1 MSSISPI
8 RVTGLSGNFDMEGII
23 EASMIRDKEK
33 VNKAKQAQQI
43 VKWKQEIYRD
53 VIKESKN
60 LYDKYLA
67 PDSPN
72 NITNKKAYSA
82 TKITSSDESIVVAKG
97 SAGAEKI
104 NYQFAVSQMAEPA
117 KVTIKLNSS
126 DPIVQQ
132 FPPNASG
139 ASSLNIGGVNIPIS
153 GQDTTSTIVSKIN
166 SLCAD
171 NDIKASYSEMTGEL
185 IISRKKTGSSSDIDL
200 KVIGNNNLAQQIA
213 NDNGITFATD
223 ASGNQVATVYGKNL
237 EADVTDEHGRVTHIN
252 KEENSFN
259 IDNIEYNVNSKG
271 TAKLTS
277 VTDTEEAVKKM
288 KAFVD
293 DYNKLMDKVYGLVTT
308 KKPKG
313 YPPLTDEQKEE
324 MTTEEIEKWEKK
336 AKEGILRN
344 DDELRAFIEDIQ
356 SAFFGDGKN
365 IVTLRKLGINES
377 ENYNKKGQISF
388 NADAFSKALIDDSD
402 KVYKTLAGYSSNY
415 DDKGMFEKLKD
426 IVYEYSGSST
436 SKFTK
441 KAGMENSSS
450 ASQNVYSKQIAEQE
464 RNISRLIEKMN
475 DKEKRLYA
483 KYSALESLLN
493 QYSSQMNYFSQAQ
506 GN

>member
-23 EASMIRDKEK
+23 EASMTRDKEK
-33 VNKAKQAQQI
+33 VDKAKQDQQI
-43 VKWKQEIYRD
+43 VKWKQEIYRN
-53 VIKESKN
+53 IIQESKD
-60 LYDKYLA
+60 LYDKYLSIE
-67 PDSPN
+67 SPN
-72 NITNKKAYSA
+72 SIVSKNAYSA
-82 TKITSSDESIVVAKG
+82 TRITSSDESIIVAKG

-139 ASSLNIGGVNIPIS
+139 ASSLTIGGVNVPIS
-153 GQDTTSTIVSKIN
+153 EQDTTSTIVSKIN

-171 NDIKASYSEMTGEL
+171 SDIKASYSEMTGEL
-185 IISRKKTGSSSDIDL
+185 IISKKQTGSSSELDL
-200 KVIGNNNLAQQIA
+200 KVTGNDNLAQQIA
-213 NDNGITFATD
+213 TDNGITFGTD
-223 ASGNQVATVYGKNL
+223 TSGSKFAVVHGKNL
-237 EADVTDEHGRVTHIN
+237 EADVTDEQGRVTHIS
-252 KEENSFN
+252 KEQNSFK
-259 IDNIEYNVNSKG
+259 IDNIDYNVNSKG
-271 TAKLTS
+271 NAKLVS
-277 VTDTEEAVKKM
+277 VTDTEEATKNM

-308 KKPKG
+308 KKSKD
-313 YPPLTDEQKEE
+313 YPPLTDEQKED

-344 DDELRAFIEDIQ
+344 DDELRGFVEEIQ

-365 IVTLRKLGINES
+365 ISVLSKLGINEH

-426 IVYEYSGSST
+426 IVYDYSGSSF
-436 SKFTK
+436 SKFVK
-441 KAGMENSSS
+441 KSGIEKTSS
-450 ASQNVYSKQIAEQE
+450 ASENVYSKQIAEQE
-464 RNISRLIEKMN
+464 KNINRLVEKMN
-475 DKEKRLYA
+475 DKEKKLYA